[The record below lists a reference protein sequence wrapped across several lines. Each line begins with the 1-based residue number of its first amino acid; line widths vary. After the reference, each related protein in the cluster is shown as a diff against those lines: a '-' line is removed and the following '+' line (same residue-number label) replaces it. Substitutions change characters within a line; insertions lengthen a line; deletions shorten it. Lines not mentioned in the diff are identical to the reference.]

1 MLTLIAWLSIALALI
16 SAAWIALD
24 EVEQKQPMAVMNV
37 VWPVSGLYFGVFAV
51 WAYWKLG
58 RPRAMK
64 VGLNAHQHMG
74 QMHAMGHD
82 AASSEKHSMREQT
95 TRPTLAQVAVGT
107 SHCGAGCMLADL
119 ACSFWIAASGI
130 TLLGSRLW
138 AEFAIDLLAAWTL
151 GVVFQYWAIKPMG
164 QLSAKQALVAA
175 IKADTL
181 SILAF
186 QVGMYAFMAVT
197 WFVFFPAPHLDAF
210 EARYWFMMQLAMIA
224 GFATSFP
231 MNALLIRMGVKE
243 AM

>member
-1 MLTLIAWLSIALALI
+1 MLTAVAWLSIVLAVI

-24 EVEQKQPMAVMNV
+24 EVENRQPMVVMNV

-58 RPRAMK
+58 RPKAMK
-64 VGLNAHQHMG
+64 HVSHAGHVDHMHIMHHGTANREMYGAMG
-74 QMHAMGHD
+74 Q
-82 AASSEKHSMREQT
+82 KRE
-95 TRPTLAQVAVGT
+95 PTLAQVAVGT

-119 ACSFWIAASGI
+119 VCDFWIAATGI
-130 TLLGSRLW
+130 TFLGSPLW
-138 AEFAIDLLAAWTL
+138 AEFAIDLVAAWAL
-151 GVVFQYWAIKPMG
+151 GVIFQYWAIKPMG
-164 QLSAKQALVAA
+164 RLSAKQALVAA

-186 QVGMYAFMAVT
+186 QVGMYAFMALT
-197 WFVFFPAPHLDAF
+197 WFVFFPAPHLNAF
-210 EARYWFMMQLAMIA
+210 EARYWLMMQLAMVA

-231 MNALLIRMGVKE
+231 MNAWLIRMGVKE

>member
-1 MLTLIAWLSIALALI
+1 MLSLVAWVSIVFAAV

-24 EVEQKQPMAVMNV
+24 ELEHRQPMAVMNV

-58 RPRAMK
+58 RPKAMK
-64 VGLNAHQHMG
+64 HASNPGPMG
-74 QMHAMGHD
+74 HIHAMEHG
-82 AASSEKHSMREQT
+82 AASTGPHGAMERRKA
-95 TRPTLAQVAVGT
+95 PTLAQVAVGT

-119 ACSFWIAASGI
+119 ACDFWIAAAGI
-130 TLLGSRLW
+130 TFLGSALW
-138 AEFAIDLLAAWTL
+138 AEFAVDLVAAWAL

-164 QLSAKQALVAA
+164 QLSTREAIFAA

-186 QVGMYAFMAVT
+186 QVGMYAFMALT

-210 EARYWFMMQLAMIA
+210 EARYWLMMQLAMIA

-231 MNALLIRMGVKE
+231 MNAWLIRMGIKE